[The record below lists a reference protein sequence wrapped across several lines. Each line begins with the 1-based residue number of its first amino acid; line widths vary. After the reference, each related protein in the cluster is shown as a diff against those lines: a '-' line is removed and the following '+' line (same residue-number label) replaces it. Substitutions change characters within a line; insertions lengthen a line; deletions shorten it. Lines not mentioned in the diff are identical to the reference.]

1 MIEKAFEIREKILEF
16 KKMKSY
22 PIAKSRRV
30 RSTPYTSRIENQGV
44 TAYTVYNHMLLPA
57 AFGSLEESCDHL
69 KKYVQVWDVSA
80 ERQVEISGND
90 SSKLVQLM
98 TCRDLSKSKIGRC
111 YYCPII
117 DENGNLVNDP
127 VILKLAE
134 DRWWVSIADSDVI
147 FFAKG
152 LASGNSFNVKI
163 FEPNVDILAI
173 QGPKS
178 FDLMEKIFGKDIKEL
193 KFFGSNYY
201 DFNGVK
207 HLIARS
213 GWSKQGGFEI
223 YVENTKSGLELY
235 DRFFELGK
243 EFNVKPGCPNLIER
257 IESGLLSYGNDFDNQ
272 DNPFECGFE
281 KYVNLDTEID
291 FLGKEKLKI
300 IKSNGISKRLMGVK
314 IEKDEISLSSSL
326 EIKDEN
332 NKIIGELRSACYSP
346 HFKKV
351 IGIAMIKEP
360 NCKPTTK
367 GIIRLE
373 DKIYGVTVCELPF
386 I

>member
-1 MIEKAFEIREKILEF
+1 
-16 KKMKSY
+16 MKNY
-22 PIAKSRRV
+22 PIARSRRL

-69 KKYVQVWDVSA
+69 KKNVQVWDVAA
-80 ERQVEISGND
+80 ERQVEISGKD
-90 SSKLVQLM
+90 SAKLIQLM
-98 TCRDLSKSKIGRC
+98 TCRDLSKSKVGRC

-152 LASGNSFNVKI
+152 LASGNKFDVKI
-163 FEPNVDILAI
+163 YEPNVDIFAV

-178 FDLMEKIFGKDIKEL
+178 FDLMEKIFGKKIKDL
-193 KFFGSNYY
+193 KFFGFDYFE
-201 DFNGVK
+201 FNGVK

-213 GWSKQGGFEI
+213 GWSKQGGFEV
-223 YVENTKSGLELY
+223 YVENTQSGLQLY
-235 DRFFELGK
+235 DQLFELGK

-257 IESGLLSYGNDFDNQ
+257 IESGLLSYGNDFDNN
-272 DNPFECGFE
+272 DNPFECGFG
-281 KYVNLDTEID
+281 KYVNLDTNIN
-291 FLGKEKLKI
+291 FLGKDKLKKI
-300 IKSNGISKRLMGVK
+300 EKEGIKRKLMGVLIETNK
-314 IEKDEISLSSSL
+314 INLTTSLN
-326 EIKDEN
+326 IKDN
-332 NKIIGELRSACYSP
+332 NNNFIGELRSACYSP

-351 IGIAMIKEP
+351 IGIAMINQP
-360 NCKPTTK
+360 YCKASES
-367 GIIRLE
+367 GIIEIDGNSLSL
-373 DKIYGVTVCELPF
+373 KVCDLPF

>member
-1 MIEKAFEIREKILEF
+1 
-16 KKMKSY
+16 MKNY
-22 PIAKSRRV
+22 PIARSRRL

-69 KKYVQVWDVSA
+69 KKNVQVWDVAA
-80 ERQVEISGND
+80 ERQVEISGKD
-90 SSKLVQLM
+90 AAKLIQLM
-98 TCRDLSKSKIGRC
+98 TCRDLSKSKVGRC

-152 LASGNSFNVKI
+152 LASGNKFDVKI
-163 FEPNVDILAI
+163 YEPNVDIFAV

-178 FDLMEKIFGKDIKEL
+178 FDLMEKIFGKKIKDL
-193 KFFGSNYY
+193 KFFGFDYFE
-201 DFNGVK
+201 FNGVK

-213 GWSKQGGFEI
+213 GWSKQGGFEV
-223 YVENTKSGLELY
+223 YVENTQSGLELY
-235 DRFFELGK
+235 DQLFEIGK

-257 IESGLLSYGNDFDNQ
+257 IESGLLSYGNDFDNN
-272 DNPFECGFE
+272 DNPFECGFG
-281 KYVNLDTEID
+281 KYVNLDTNIN
-291 FLGKEKLKI
+291 FLGKDKLKKI
-300 IKSNGISKRLMGVK
+300 EKEGIKRKLMGVLIETDK
-314 IEKDEISLSSSL
+314 INLTTSLN
-326 EIKDEN
+326 IKDIN
-332 NKIIGELRSACYSP
+332 NNFIGELRSACYSP

-351 IGIAMIKEP
+351 IGIAMINQP
-360 NCKPTTK
+360 YCKASES
-367 GIIRLE
+367 GIIEIDGNSLSL
-373 DKIYGVTVCELPF
+373 KVCDLPF

>member
-1 MIEKAFEIREKILEF
+1 
-16 KKMKSY
+16 MKSY

-30 RSTPYTSRIENQGV
+30 RSTPYTSRIEKQGV

-69 KKYVQVWDVSA
+69 KKNVQIWDVAA
-80 ERQVEISGND
+80 ERQVEISGKD
-90 SSKLVQLM
+90 AAKLVQLM
-98 TCRDLSKSKIGRC
+98 TCRDLSKSKVGRC
-111 YYCPII
+111 YYCPLI

-134 DRWWVSIADSDVI
+134 DRWWISIADSDVI

-152 LASGNSFNVKI
+152 LASGNKFDVKI
-163 FEPNVDILAI
+163 FEPIVDILAV

-178 FDLMEKIFGKDIKEL
+178 FDLMEKVFGEKIKEL
-193 KFFGSNYY
+193 KFFGFDYFT
-201 DFNGVK
+201 FNGAK

-223 YVENTKSGLELY
+223 YVENTDSGLKLY
-235 DRFFELGK
+235 DHLFEIGK
-243 EFNVKPGCPNLIER
+243 EFNVRPGCPNLIER
-257 IESGLLSYGNDFDNQ
+257 IESGLLSYGNDFDNN
-272 DNPFECGFE
+272 DNPFQCGFD
-281 KYVNLDTEID
+281 KYINLEADIN
-291 FLGKEKLKI
+291 FLGKDKLKK
-300 IKSNGISKRLMGVK
+300 IKEKGIDRKLMGVQIDLTK
-314 IEKDEISLSSSL
+314 ILLTSSL
-326 EIKDEN
+326 NIKN
-332 NKIIGELRSACYSP
+332 NDGNIIGELRSACYSP

-360 NCKPTTK
+360 YCKASSSGTIEIDGNSLALK
-367 GIIRLE
+367 
-373 DKIYGVTVCELPF
+373 VCDLPF

>member
-1 MIEKAFEIREKILEF
+1 
-16 KKMKSY
+16 
-22 PIAKSRRV
+22 
-30 RSTPYTSRIENQGV
+30 
-44 TAYTVYNHMLLPA
+44 MLLPA
-57 AFGSLEESCDHL
+57 AFGSLEDSYHHL
-69 KKYVQVWDVSA
+69 KENVQVWDVA
-80 ERQVEISGND
+80 GERQVEISGKD
-90 SSKLVQLM
+90 SGKLVQLM

-152 LASGNSFNVKI
+152 LASGNNFNVKI
-163 FEPNVDILAI
+163 FEPNVDIIAI

-178 FDLMEKIFGKDIKEL
+178 FDLMEKIFGKEIKEL
-193 KFFGSNYY
+193 KFFGFNYY
-201 DFNGVK
+201 DFKGVK

-235 DRFFELGK
+235 DQFFELGK
-243 EFNVKPGCPNLIER
+243 EFNVKAGCPNLIER
-257 IESGLLSYGNDFDNQ
+257 IESGLLSYGNDFDNN

-281 KYVNLDTEID
+281 KYVNLESDVV
-291 FLGKEKLKI
+291 FLGKEKLKK
-300 IKSNGISKRLMGVK
+300 IKSDGIKRKLMGVH
-314 IEKDEISLSSSL
+314 IETNEISLTGSVN
-326 EIKDEN
+326 ITN
-332 NKIIGELRSACYSP
+332 NDGNLIGDLRSACYSP

-351 IGIAMIKEP
+351 IGIAMINEP
-360 NCKPTTK
+360 FCKMS
-367 GIIRLE
+367 
-373 DKIYGVTVCELPF
+373 VTGKVEIGGKNIALKVCELPF

>member
-1 MIEKAFEIREKILEF
+1 MT
-16 KKMKSY
+16 KKFL
-22 PIAKSRRV
+22 IAKSRRI
-30 RSTPYTSRIENQGV
+30 RGTPYTSRIENQGV

-57 AFGSLEESCDHL
+57 AFGSLEDLYYHL
-69 KKYVQVWDVSA
+69 KKDVQVWDVAA
-80 ERQVEISGND
+80 ERQVEISGQD
-90 SSKLVQLM
+90 SAKLVQLM

-117 DENGNLVNDP
+117 DDDGNLVNDP
-127 VILKLAE
+127 VILKLDE
-134 DRWWVSIADSDVI
+134 DRWWISIADSDVL

-152 LASGNSFNVKI
+152 LASGNNFDVKI
-163 FEPNVDILAI
+163 IEPKVDIIAV
-173 QGPKS
+173 QGPRS
-178 FDLMEKIFGKDIKEL
+178 FDLMGKVFGKQISEL
-193 KFFGSNYY
+193 KFFGFDYFN
-201 DFNGVK
+201 FNGVN

-223 YVENTKSGLELY
+223 YVTNTQSGLELY
-235 DRFFELGK
+235 DYLFEVGK

-281 KYVNLDTEID
+281 KYVNLDSEIN
-291 FLGKEKLKI
+291 FLGKEKLKK
-300 IKSNGISKRLMGVK
+300 IKSNGISKRLMGVE
-314 IEKDEISLSSSL
+314 IEKKEINISASL

-332 NKIIGELRSACYSP
+332 ENIIGDLRSACYSP
-346 HFKKV
+346 HFNKV

-360 NCKPTTK
+360 YCKPSIK
-367 GIIRLE
+367 GIIE
-373 DKIYGVTVCELPF
+373 INHKSYGVTVCELPF

>member
-1 MIEKAFEIREKILEF
+1 
-16 KKMKSY
+16 MKSY

-69 KKYVQVWDVSA
+69 KKNVQIWDVAA
-80 ERQVEISGND
+80 ERQVEISGKD
-90 SSKLVQLM
+90 AAKLVQLM
-98 TCRDLSKSKIGRC
+98 TCRDLSKSKVGRC
-111 YYCPII
+111 YYCPLI

-134 DRWWVSIADSDVI
+134 DRWWISIADSDVI

-152 LASGNSFNVKI
+152 LASGNKFDVKI
-163 FEPNVDILAI
+163 FEPIVDILAV

-178 FDLMEKIFGKDIKEL
+178 FDLMEKIFGEKMKEL
-193 KFFGSNYY
+193 KFFGFDYFT
-201 DFNGVK
+201 FNGAK

-223 YVENTKSGLELY
+223 YVENTDSGLKLY
-235 DRFFELGK
+235 DHLFEIGK
-243 EFNVKPGCPNLIER
+243 EFNVRPGCPNLIER
-257 IESGLLSYGNDFDNQ
+257 IESGLLSYGNDFDNN
-272 DNPFECGFE
+272 DNPFQCGFD
-281 KYVNLDTEID
+281 KYID
-291 FLGKEKLKI
+291 LETDINFLGKDKLKK
-300 IKSNGISKRLMGVK
+300 IKEKGIDRKLMGVQIDLTK
-314 IEKDEISLSSSL
+314 ILLTSSL
-326 EIKDEN
+326 NIKN
-332 NKIIGELRSACYSP
+332 NDGNIIGELRSACYSP

-360 NCKPTTK
+360 YCKASSS
-367 GIIRLE
+367 G
-373 DKIYGVTVCELPF
+373 TVEIDGNSLALKVCDLPF

>member
-1 MIEKAFEIREKILEF
+1 
-16 KKMKSY
+16 MKSY

-69 KKYVQVWDVSA
+69 KKNVQIWDVAA
-80 ERQVEISGND
+80 ERQVEILGKD
-90 SSKLVQLM
+90 AAKLVQLM
-98 TCRDLSKSKIGRC
+98 TCRDLSKSKVGRC
-111 YYCPII
+111 YYCPLI

-134 DRWWVSIADSDVI
+134 DRWWISIADSDVI

-152 LASGNSFNVKI
+152 LASGNKFDVKI
-163 FEPNVDILAI
+163 FEPIVDILAV

-178 FDLMEKIFGKDIKEL
+178 FDLMEKVFGEKIKEL
-193 KFFGSNYY
+193 KFFGFDYFT
-201 DFNGVK
+201 FNGAK

-223 YVENTKSGLELY
+223 YVENTDSGLKLY
-235 DRFFELGK
+235 DHLFEIGK
-243 EFNVKPGCPNLIER
+243 EFNVRPGCPNLIER
-257 IESGLLSYGNDFDNQ
+257 IESGLLSYGNDFDNN
-272 DNPFECGFE
+272 DNPFQCGFD
-281 KYVNLDTEID
+281 KYID
-291 FLGKEKLKI
+291 LEADINFLGKDKLKK
-300 IKSNGISKRLMGVK
+300 IKEKGIDRKLMGVK
-314 IEKDEISLSSSL
+314 IDLTKILLTSSL
-326 EIKDEN
+326 VIKNNEEN
-332 NKIIGELRSACYSP
+332 IIGELRSACYSP

-360 NCKPTTK
+360 YCKASSSGTIEIDGNSLALK
-367 GIIRLE
+367 
-373 DKIYGVTVCELPF
+373 VCDLPF